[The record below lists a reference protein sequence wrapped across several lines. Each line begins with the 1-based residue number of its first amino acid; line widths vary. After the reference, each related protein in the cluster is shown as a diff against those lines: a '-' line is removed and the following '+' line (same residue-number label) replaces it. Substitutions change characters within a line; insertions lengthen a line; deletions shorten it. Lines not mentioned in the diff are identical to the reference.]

1 MDIKSLTIYCSS
13 SNLLE
18 LEYYKLASDIG
29 HFLSKKKISIIYG
42 GGKVGMMGK
51 ISKSA
56 LNTGGKV
63 IGVIPEFLNTR
74 EIIDYDICISIFS

>member
-18 LEYYKLASDIG
+18 QKYYDLSNKIG
-29 HFLSKKKISIIYG
+29 ELLGNKKISIIYG

-51 ISKSA
+51 ISQSA
-56 LNTGGKV
+56 M
-63 IGVIPEFLNTR
+63 
-74 EIIDYDICISIFS
+74 S